1 MKNPADN
8 TEIEAL
14 IKKIV
19 TETVLNL
26 KIAGLMNNN
35 RNTAIEKTEYL
46 LNNYNE
52 FKKGYTESG
61 ISKKYIE
68 IIENAIKEIQ
78 TDEYFSIIPM
88 RYFEKQSREKVA
100 EHFDV
105 SVTTI
110 TRHQRELIERLSVL
124 IFSDD
129 VIYELFL

>member
-1 MKNPADN
+1 MNNPVNA
-8 TEIEAL
+8 EIENL
-14 IKKIV
+14 IKKIIN
-19 TETVLNL
+19 ETIINL

-35 RNTAIEKTEYL
+35 RSTAAEKTEYI

-61 ISKKYIE
+61 ISKKYID
-68 IIENAIKEIQ
+68 IIEKGLKEIRD
-78 TDEYFSIIPM
+78 DEYYDIIPL

-100 EHFDV
+100 EYFDV

-110 TRHQRELIERLSVL
+110 TRHQKELIERLSVL